1 LTTRSQG
8 FGLRV
13 REGGSRLWIYQH
25 SRDGH
30 TKRMTLGSMSKI
42 GAAKAK
48 ALWKLAIFRVPFFD
62 LDQIRRSRA
71 QTILNGVRSRAM
83 GIVD

>member
-48 ALWKLAIFRVPFFD
+48 ALWKLAISGSVF
-62 LDQIRRSRA
+62 
-71 QTILNGVRSRAM
+71 
-83 GIVD
+83 